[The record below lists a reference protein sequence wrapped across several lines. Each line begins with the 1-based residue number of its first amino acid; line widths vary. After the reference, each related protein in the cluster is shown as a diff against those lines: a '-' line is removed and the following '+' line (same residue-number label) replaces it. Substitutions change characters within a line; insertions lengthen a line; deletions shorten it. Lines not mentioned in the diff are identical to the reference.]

1 MQIQS
6 SSIQLANQSA
16 AQEKTLE
23 RERLLFVSSQPSP
36 VDASGSYLLSQRQ
49 SYFNYD
55 ANQSES
61 AQVYSRVLSGDG
73 QTEVLDRSSTL
84 SQIVQVGL
92 QGEEA
97 VRVIAGGAIGGMSVA
112 GEAIVAFS
120 RYSFTSES
128 QSSTTVSS
136 GVINLQDGTEISFTL
151 YLTRERATVV
161 QSQSSLL
168 ISARVMT
175 DPLVLNF
182 GAETAT
188 LRNTSF
194 SFDLNGDGLQED
206 IAELGVGSGYL
217 VLDVN
222 GDGEIN
228 NGGEVFG
235 AYSGDGLGD
244 LSRYDADGN
253 RWIDESDPVFSSLRV
268 WAASENG
275 DKQLLSLKEV
285 GVGAIYLGSTPD
297 SFELVGDYGR
307 VLGRTKATGI
317 MLMESGEVRTLQEID
332 LAHSAPD
339 RMRPSSAEVIEEAR
353 AELSLGGAQASSDG
367 AQGSSF
373 LLGMQDVLA
382 RLNELRERQKQYLE
396 AMAPATVK
404 FKSPLEQLL
413 TRMEEER
420 RKLQRRLHKD

>member
-6 SSIQLANQSA
+6 SSIQLTNQSVS
-16 AQEKTLE
+16 QEKTLE
-23 RERLLFVSSQPSP
+23 RERLLFVSSQSSP
-36 VDASGSYLLSQRQ
+36 VDTSSSYLLSQRQ

-73 QTEVLDRSSTL
+73 QAKVLDRSSAL
-84 SQIVQVGL
+84 SQIVQVGV

-97 VRVIAGGAIGGMSVA
+97 VQVISGGATGGVTVA
-112 GEAIVAFS
+112 GEAVVAFS
-120 RYSFTSES
+120 RYSFVSES

-136 GVINLQDGTEISFTL
+136 GVINLEDGREIAFTL
-151 YLTRERATVV
+151 YLNRERASVV
-161 QSQSSLL
+161 ESQSNLL
-168 ISARVMT
+168 VSARVMT

-194 SFDLNGDGLQED
+194 SFDLNGDGRQED

-222 GDGEIN
+222 GDGKIN
-228 NGGEVFG
+228 DGGEMFG

-285 GVGAIYLGSTPD
+285 GVGAIYLGSTSD

-307 VLGRTKATGI
+307 VLGRTKSTGI
-317 MLMESGEVRTLQEID
+317 MLMENGDVRTLQEID
-332 LAHSAPD
+332 LAHSAPAS
-339 RMRPSSAEVIEEAR
+339 MRPFSAEVIEEAR
-353 AELSLGGAQASSDG
+353 AELNLESAQGVSDDV
-367 AQGSSF
+367 QGSSF
-373 LLGMQDVLA
+373 VLGMQDVLA
-382 RLNELRERQKQYLE
+382 RLNELREQQKQYLE